1 MIIANRE
8 KCLRSQI
15 MRSQIICGR
24 ELSGEGEVDVDM
36 KTIIKQVLDLDA
48 RAQQMLQ
55 DAYREREK
63 KMAQVD
69 KEAEEQRIQLSE
81 HCQQRI
87 ELIRQQESDLADE
100 EIEKVLA
107 GEKQAI
113 ARLDERFEAGRA
125 QWVSEIVS
133 HITG

>member
-1 MIIANRE
+1 
-8 KCLRSQI
+8 
-15 MRSQIICGR
+15 
-24 ELSGEGEVDVDM
+24 M